1 MLLTNSRASWF
12 KRSICL
18 WLKKANERH
27 KTSKKVHTGPLRSS
41 CGPVWIKKALW
52 GPPRP
57 SPLLPHPHL
66 LQRERQWEWKRQ
78 RHWSNLWCPNHHSTA
93 LKIEISW
100 LSTTAQIHWA
110 GNDIL
115 RIHFTR
121 ADNNLC
127 LKHVNSEDETEP
139 DINLAFLFHSWHKK
153 SGV

>member
-18 WLKKANERH
+18 WLKKVNERH

-78 RHWSNLWCPNHHSTA
+78 RHPLMSQPPLCC
-93 LKIEISW
+93 IEDIGW

-115 RIHFTR
+115 RIHFIR